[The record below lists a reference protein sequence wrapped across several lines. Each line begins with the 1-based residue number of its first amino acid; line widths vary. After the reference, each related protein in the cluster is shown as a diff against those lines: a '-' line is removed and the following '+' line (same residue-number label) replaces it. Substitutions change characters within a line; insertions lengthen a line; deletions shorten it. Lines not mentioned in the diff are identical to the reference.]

1 MKTRLLAEPS
11 TLMRDAVTRAGEA
24 IVLMVNQCAMHGLPM
39 RDYAMHVEIGTKTAP
54 KNGVPALYLGDAS
67 ELDLSRD
74 DVVRIAPMPYAGF
87 RNMPKAVRESPVLK
101 ALLATQ
107 DKNPADLVI
116 TCTNRVLDTG
126 FVGYAVEDFG
136 LPPIPQIE
144 VVDSETM
151 PPHVREAR
159 LIAAQALGGI
169 ESMKHASAILH
180 GSLPSQAMTRAR
192 QVAGSDWPEVEDTI
206 SMLLCFG
213 TPADWGDL
221 LARLAREKIRHGF
234 WWLDEHGE
242 HPAGIAFVVQNPPPA
257 EAIACLKGG
266 MVGEKWTAESA
277 PNATLGKR
285 IVPMSS
291 TFVWY
296 ADEAFRAAEAAEKAK
311 GS

>member
-11 TLMRDAVTRAGEA
+11 TLMRDTVIRSAEA
-24 IVLMVNQCAMHGLPM
+24 IVSMVNECVAHGLPM

-54 KNGVPALYLGDAS
+54 KAGVPALYVANDGS
-67 ELDLSRD
+67 FDLSRD

-107 DKNPADLVI
+107 GKNPADLVI
-116 TCTNRVLDTG
+116 TCTNRALDTG

-136 LPPIPQIE
+136 LGPLPEQAEIPPSAPA
-144 VVDSETM
+144 
-151 PPHVREAR
+151 HVLDAR
-159 LIAAQALGGI
+159 AIAAQALVGI
-169 ESMKHASAILH
+169 ESMKQASAMLH
-180 GSLPSQAMTRAR
+180 GSSPSPSMTRAR
-192 QVAGSDWPEVEDTI
+192 QAAGSDWSEVEDAI

-213 TPADWGDL
+213 TPGDWGDL
-221 LARLAREKIRHGF
+221 LVRLAREKTRHGF

-242 HPAGIAFVVQNPPPA
+242 HPAGIAFIVQNPPPA
-257 EAIACLKGG
+257 EATACLAGG
-266 MVGEKWTAESA
+266 MIGEKWTAETA

-285 IVPMSS
+285 IVPGST

-296 ADEAFRAAEAAEKAK
+296 ADEWFRAAEAAEKAK